1 MAHNPYE
8 MLISLSLDGLLTGP
22 EEEDLKQHLQDCPEC
37 ADLMARMQMVDVMF
51 RRPAEVAPPANFT
64 LRVME
69 RVEAYQTRRRWSPWL
84 IAVLA
89 IVSVLAALS
98 VATPVMILLLGLE
111 QTVAE
116 WPLATQIVLALS
128 HGWNAITLTVTLAT
142 DALYDYLAFL
152 FNDPVTLAI
161 VLGGLVLAS
170 TSIGLMEGVK
180 ATRQALAASQQ
191 QA

>member
-1 MAHNPYE
+1 M
-8 MLISLSLDGLLTGP
+8 MISLSLDGMLTGD
-22 EEEDLKQHLQDCPEC
+22 EEEDLKQHLQECPEC

-51 RRPAEVAPPANFT
+51 RRPAEAAPPANFA

-69 RVEAYQTRRRWSPWL
+69 RVEAYQTRQRWSPWL
-84 IAVLA
+84 VAVLA

-98 VATPVMILLLGLE
+98 VATPVVILTLGLE

-128 HGWNAITLTVTLAT
+128 HSWNVLTVGVTLVSNL
-142 DALYDYLAFL
+142 LYDWLAYLFT
-152 FNDPVTLAI
+152 NPVTMAI
-161 VLGGLVLAS
+161 VIGGLMLAS
-170 TSIGLMEGVK
+170 VSIGLREGIT
-180 ATRQALAASQQ
+180 ATRQALAAAQQ